1 MIRGLYS
8 AAGGM
13 NATAV
18 QQDATAHNLSHAMKP
33 GYLREIV
40 RFEAPAPSTEM
51 VGPTPTL
58 HTDFAPGTMQQTGNK
73 LDLALEGPGFFA
85 IQGPSGPMYTRNG
98 VFQMTDQGRLITM
111 EGLPAMGQTGP
122 IDIPL
127 GTFSIEVLKNGAV
140 IADGIEVDQVKV
152 VAFQDPRQLQR
163 IGTSYFSAPPDAPKL
178 DIAPDVFQGCRE
190 VSNSTVVQEMVQMIA
205 GVRQFEAA
213 QRALRSIGDAIA
225 FNTRP
230 LNR

>member
-8 AAGGM
+8 AASGM

-18 QQDATAHNLSHAMKP
+18 QQDATAHNISHAMKP
-33 GYLREIV
+33 GYLREVV
-40 RFEAPAPSTEM
+40 RFAAPAPGSEM
-51 VGPTPTL
+51 IGPTTTM
-58 HTDFAPGTMQQTGNK
+58 HTDFTPGTMQFTGGK
-73 LDLALEGPGFFA
+73 LDLALEGPGFFSV
-85 IQGPSGPMYTRNG
+85 QGPAGPMYTRSG
-98 VFQMTDQGRLITM
+98 TFQINDQGRLMTM
-111 EGLPAMGQTGP
+111 EGFPAMGTGGP

-127 GTFSIEVLKNGAV
+127 GAFSIEVLNNGAI

-152 VAFQDPRQLQR
+152 VNFQDPNQLQR
-163 IGTSYFSAPPDAPKL
+163 IGTSYFSAPPDAPK
-178 DIAPDVFQGCRE
+178 AQVVGEVFQGYRE
-190 VSNSTVVQEMVQMIA
+190 ISNSTLVQEMVQMVA